1 MSIRTLSYSFMYT
14 YRGVIITRLLQLSP
28 SIMATHHFK
37 RPFADE
43 QLPELKK
50 SQA

>member
-14 YRGVIITRLLQLSP
+14 YRGVIITRLSP